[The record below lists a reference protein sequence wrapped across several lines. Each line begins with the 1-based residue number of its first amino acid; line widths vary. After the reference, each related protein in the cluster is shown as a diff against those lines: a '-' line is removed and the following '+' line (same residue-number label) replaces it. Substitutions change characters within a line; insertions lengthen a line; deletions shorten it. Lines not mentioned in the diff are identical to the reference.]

1 MEDRPQGINVI
12 DGAFERICDFEE
24 LYRCYLDARRQ
35 KRYRDDI
42 MEFTDRLEP
51 NLFEIKRELE
61 TQTYEVG
68 EYHTFFIH
76 DPKTR
81 LIMSLKFKDRIV
93 QWAVYHELM
102 PIYDKI
108 FIDDSCACRKGKGIH
123 AAVDRLQYWLRK
135 VSRQSDKQ
143 YFMKLDISKYFY
155 RIDHAVLLDI
165 LRQRIA
171 DNRLM
176 RLLEK
181 IIDNNNMRFGLPQ
194 GKSPDDCTEEDRL
207 SDRGMPI
214 GNLTSQLFANIYLN
228 ELDQYCKHIL
238 KIKMYVRYVDD
249 MIIIGEKKELALL
262 RDSIRLF
269 LQEHLHLDLNERKT
283 VIRPVS
289 MGIEF
294 VGYRVWATHRK
305 LKKQTARRCIR
316 RAKLLCKGLNDN
328 ENGRKKYQRVMTSYK
343 GLLQHCDSYGLRRKL
358 KDIYIQEAA
367 NENSGKE
374 RRAKD
379 KWTHLSQER
388 NMRNSAER

>member
-12 DGAFERICDFEE
+12 DDAYERMCDFEE

-61 TQTYEVG
+61 SQTYEVG

-102 PIYDKI
+102 PRYDKI
-108 FIDDSCACRKGKGIH
+108 FIDDSYACRKGKGIH
-123 AAVDRLQYWLRK
+123 AAIDRLQYWLRK
-135 VSRQSDKQ
+135 VSRQDGDW

-171 DNRLM
+171 DERLM
-176 RLLEK
+176 WLLGQ
-181 IIDNNNMRFGLPQ
+181 IIDNRNMRFGLPP
-194 GKSPDDCTEEDRL
+194 GKSPDDCTEEERL

-228 ELDQYCKHIL
+228 ELDQYCKHVL
-238 KIKMYVRYVDD
+238 KIKMYIRYVDD
-249 MIIIGEKKELALL
+249 IVIVGKKEQLALL
-262 RDSIRLF
+262 KDSIGLF
-269 LQEHLHLDLNERKT
+269 LRERLHLDLNERKT

-289 MGIEF
+289 SGIDF

-316 RAKLLCKGLNDN
+316 RTKLLCKGLA
-328 ENGRKKYQRVMTSYK
+328 ENKYSYKEYQRVMASYK

-358 KDIYIQEAA
+358 ESIEA
-367 NENSGKE
+367 EYLCGKGVNDDGHTNHKGG
-374 RRAKD
+374 A
-379 KWTHLSQER
+379 
-388 NMRNSAER
+388 